1 MTYQILNVEG
11 TVLKDL
17 AESKITN
24 FKTKIKITKILKW
37 FNAQVELLQEGFKA
51 INEKFDLVEL
61 NQYDEDSNWKGTD
74 EELSIYITA
83 FNEANKDRAE
93 LLSSE
98 VDEALDTKLQLTED
112 EVEEIPELT
121 SLQLVSLVTLDV
133 LLLEE

>member
-17 AESKITN
+17 AEAKITN
-24 FKTKIKITKILKW
+24 FKTKIKVTKILKW

>member
-37 FNAQVELLQEGFKA
+37 FNAQAELLQEGFKA